1 MRFTLIDGAKAQF
14 PVYRLCRMLGVSQSG
29 YFAWRG
35 RLACRRQ
42 RDDMVLLAHV
52 RSAFAL
58 SNGTYGSPRMTR
70 ELRDIGL
77 TVGRRRIAR
86 LMRDN
91 GLRARQRRRFKRT
104 TDSHHAWPVAPNLLD
119 QDFTATE
126 PDKKWGADISYVWT
140 REGWLYLAVV
150 IDLFARRVVGWA
162 TGDRLHRDLA
172 LAALRKA
179 LAMRRPAAGLI
190 HHSDRGSQYCSID
203 YQAELRRHGILISMS
218 GKGNCYD
225 NAMVETFFKTLKS
238 ELVWRTVFYT
248 RQEADQA
255 IGRYIDGFY
264 NPVRRHSALDF
275 TSPAQFEKNDR
286 QMSQCLSTKAGQVHR
301 RDDPRHD
308 GSLRRAAL
316 WHHPRAPSGAMA
328 LRQWLDLRRPQ
339 DRRDRHRAQSG
350 AVLYPGRKPGKQR
363 HRGAAFVK
371 TFKRDYVRVSP
382 IPDAVAALALYR

>member
-1 MRFTLIDGAKAQF
+1 
-14 PVYRLCRMLGVSQSG
+14 VSQKPQ
-29 YFAWRG
+29 AV
-35 RLACRRQ
+35 Q
-42 RDDMVLLAHV
+42 
-52 RSAFAL
+52 
-58 SNGTYGSPRMTR
+58 
-70 ELRDIGL
+70 
-77 TVGRRRIAR
+77 
-86 LMRDN
+86 
-91 GLRARQRRRFKRT
+91 ARQKRRFKRT

-119 QDFTATE
+119 QDFTAAR
-126 PDKKWGADISYVWT
+126 PNKKWGADISYVWT

-162 TGDRLHRDLA
+162 TGDRLHRELA

-179 LAMRRPAAGLI
+179 LTMRRPAAGLI

-275 TSPAQFEKNDR
+275 TSPAQFER
-286 QMSQCLSTKAGQVHR
+286 M
-301 RDDPRHD
+301 
-308 GSLRRAAL
+308 AA
-316 WHHPRAPSGAMA
+316 
-328 LRQWLDLRRPQ
+328 
-339 DRRDRHRAQSG
+339 
-350 AVLYPGRKPGKQR
+350 V
-363 HRGAAFVK
+363 
-371 TFKRDYVRVSP
+371 
-382 IPDAVAALALYR
+382 